1 MQRQK
6 QQTKKENVM
15 LYLASFKGLF
25 MSGMAGSRCSTMTF
39 GSVFSYKLLC
49 VCVCLCVCAQ
59 SLSHV
64 RLFCDPKYRFLC
76 PWDFPGKNTG
86 VGCISYSYS
95 RGSSWLRD
103 WTCIS
108 CVSWVGRWI
117 IQGIGLTQEVIWG
130 STSEAM
136 GKGQERQ
143 DRRS

>member
-64 RLFCDPKYRFLC
+64 RLFCDPKYRS
-76 PWDFPGKNTG
+76 PPG
-86 VGCISYSYS
+86 
-95 RGSSWLRD
+95 
-103 WTCIS
+103 S
-108 CVSWVGRWI
+108 CVHEISQARILEWVASPTPTPGDLPDSEI
-117 IQGIGLTQEVIWG
+117 ELASLVSPELAGGL
-130 STSEAM
+130 SKA
-136 GKGQERQ
+136 
-143 DRRS
+143 